1 MSTRRDFLR
10 SLLGAGALAGLG
22 VPVWAQERVLQM
34 GFLLPKDSSAARGAT
49 LGFEE
54 AKRTADLL
62 HVTLRAAS
70 TSEGVEALIGLQ
82 PPAGE
87 LRVPFFAAGEPETAP
102 VRPRVFRVASSPRF
116 RRQILARQT
125 TPGLRVVDWHPDLE
139 RFGAE
144 QLNDR
149 FRRRFGQAMDESAWR
164 GWMAVKIA
172 AELALRI
179 PPGAS
184 TGLLE
189 MLQLAS
195 FDGHKGTQLRFDP
208 QDHYLVQPVYLVD
221 GNGKLVGE
229 AGTGDTD

>member
-1 MSTRRDFLR
+1 MTTRRDFLH

-62 HVTLRAAS
+62 RVKLRWDVTS
-70 TSEGVEALIGLQ
+70 GEALIGLL

-87 LRVPFFAAGEPETAP
+87 LRVPFFAAGEPETVP
-102 VRPRVFRVASSPRF
+102 LRPRVFRVASNPRF
-116 RRQILARQT
+116 RRQVLARQT

-149 FRRRFGQAMDESAWR
+149 FHRRFGQAMDEPAWR
-164 GWMAVKIA
+164 GWIAVKIA
-172 AELALRI
+172 TELALRI

-184 TGLLE
+184 TGLLD
-189 MLQLAS
+189 LLPHAA
-195 FDGHKGTQLRFDP
+195 FDGHKGAQLRFDP

-221 GNGKLVGE
+221 QKGKLVGE
-229 AGTGDTD
+229 AGAEDTD